1 MSKRLETTTQIV
13 RELVDLAQHLVRQGD
28 ETNAVIA
35 VNGAARLLR
44 LERHVLEL
52 EQNPAP
58 ALNLSEAPNLSMI
71 GLLDQIIE
79 HEQARD
85 RGQA

>member
-44 LERHVLEL
+44 LERYLLEL
-52 EQNPAP
+52 EQNPAL

-79 HEQARD
+79 HEQARF

>member
-1 MSKRLETTTQIV
+1 MNERLKTTTQV
-13 RELVDLAQHLVRQGD
+13 ARELVDLAQHLVRQGD

-44 LERHVLEL
+44 LERHLLEL

-71 GLLDQIIE
+71 GLLDQIIK